1 MDEKERIRIM
11 EEVRKHIEEAKKNKS
26 DVEITVKGGE
36 TSSLSKMIRTKEQ
49 AEFFMKVLR
58 AL

>member
-1 MDEKERIRIM
+1 MTEKERIM
-11 EEVRKHIEEAKKNKS
+11 EEVRKHAEEAKKHKS
-26 DVEITVKGGE
+26 DVKVTLKSGGE
-36 TSSLSKMIRTKEQ
+36 TSLSKMIRTKEQ